1 MRELAE
7 RKLPEIDA
15 LIRRAEAVRRW
26 LEMTRACD
34 CDTLD
39 MCSLFD
45 DRLLQPHDRPTRR
58 VGATIEVTR

>member
-7 RKLPEIDA
+7 RKLPEVDA

-34 CDTLD
+34 CDTVD

-45 DRLLQPHDRPTRR
+45 DRLLQLPEQPTHH